1 MDIQPAATAGQARVS
16 RKGLYIP
23 LALFGAACLVWTG
36 VWFYAKAKTGE
47 VMDAWIAR
55 EARLGRNWT
64 CPNRH
69 IGGFPFRIDVICDK
83 PAFVSTEPGRSGK
96 GALEK
101 LAVTAR
107 VVDPK
112 QIIAVFTAPLAW
124 TADAGDS
131 VAITFDDA
139 RASYRGTPQQIEAVA
154 LELVNPAITYS
165 FPDLKP
171 QALRASRSE
180 LHLRRAPT
188 AEAAVDIA
196 VKSTGL
202 VSEALDILVR
212 NADPGAID
220 FRARMTKFAPSLPR
234 NWRETLEA
242 WRQNNGE
249 AQIEKFTLGKGPMAL
264 DVAGSLRLDDQ
275 RRLQGEVKGTAQ
287 GINAVLQAFGVN
299 IGGGG
304 GLLGALLGGGG
315 APRQPA
321 QEKAIPINLRA
332 DQGRLFFGPIPGPRL
347 LPLYR

>member
-1 MDIQPAATAGQARVS
+1 MDSQTVSQTGTRVS

-83 PAFVSTEPGRSGK
+83 PAFVSTEPGRAGK
-96 GALEK
+96 GALER

-112 QIIAVFTAPLAW
+112 QIIAVFTAPLSW

-139 RASYRGTPQQIEAVA
+139 RASYRGTAREIEAFS
-154 LELVNPAITYS
+154 LDLRKPAITYS
-165 FPDLKP
+165 FPDLQP
-171 QALRASRSE
+171 QTLSASQSE
-180 LHLRRAPT
+180 LHIRRAPT

-196 VKSTGL
+196 VKTSGM
-202 VSEALDILVR
+202 VSEAIDTLLR
-212 NADPGAID
+212 NGDPGSLEL
-220 FRARMTKFAPSLPR
+220 RARMTKFSPALPR

-242 WRQNNGE
+242 WRQNDGE
-249 AQIEKFTLGKGPMAL
+249 AQIEKMAL
-264 DVAGSLRLDDQ
+264 AKGVIALDLAGSLRLDDQ
-275 RRLQGEVKGTAQ
+275 RRPQGEVRGTAQ
-287 GINAVLQAFGVN
+287 GINALLQAFGVN
-299 IGGGG
+299 
-304 GLLGALLGGGG
+304 LGGGG
-315 APRQPA
+315 DTVGFRTQGGIPDAPQPC
-321 QEKAIPINLRA
+321 
-332 DQGRLFFGPIPGPRL
+332 GLFVP
-347 LPLYR
+347 